1 MLRVTRKKTPS
12 LFEYCSSNTPIQTV
26 DSYKYLG
33 VTFTTKLTWSKHISE
48 ICCAFKKLCFLRRKL
63 RNAPPHVRLLAVN
76 TYVRSKLEYASQIW
90 DPHTIKDNQLEMIQ
104 RKDTRFIFNKYK
116 RSDSPSEI
124 MKKNKIF
131 SLHSRRKFHRIKFLH
146 NITTGYPKLTDLY
159 LRPVT
164 TRQTRHTRAHFL
176 QPIFARTKAF
186 QNSYFPRTIQDW
198 NMLPESVIMSPNFVQ
213 SLEEHILC

>member
-1 MLRVTRKKTPS
+1 M
-12 LFEYCSSNTPIQTV
+12 
-26 DSYKYLG
+26 
-33 VTFTTKLTWSKHISE
+33 
-48 ICCAFKKLCFLRRKL
+48 
-63 RNAPPHVRLLAVN
+63 RLLAVN
-76 TYVRSKLEYASQIW
+76 THVRSQLEYASQIW
-90 DPHTIKDNQLEMIQ
+90 DPHTIKDINQLEMIQ
-104 RKDTRFIFNKYK
+104 RKATRFIVNKYR

-124 MKKNKIF
+124 MKKNKIV

-146 NITTGYPKLTDLY
+146 NVMTGYTKLTDLPY

-164 TRQTRHTRAHFL
+164 TRQTRHTRANIL

-198 NMLPESVIMSPNFVQ
+198 NILPESVIMSPNFVQ